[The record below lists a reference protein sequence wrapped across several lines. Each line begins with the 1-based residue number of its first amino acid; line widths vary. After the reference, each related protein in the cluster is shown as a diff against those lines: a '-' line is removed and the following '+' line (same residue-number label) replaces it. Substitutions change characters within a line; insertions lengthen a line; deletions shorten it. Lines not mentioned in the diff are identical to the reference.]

1 MNLLATH
8 FLGAMATLLLQEWL
22 ACSSFPPT
30 LFSFSSPS
38 FNICCCLL
46 LSSSFTSFR
55 SGLSS
60 TF

>member
-1 MNLLATH
+1 
-8 FLGAMATLLLQEWL
+8 MATLLLQEWL
-22 ACSSFPPT
+22 ACSSFPST